1 MEGKMKKKIF
11 LVLQFLLLSVI
22 LTAGNA
28 ETYNSFEKFN
38 VRFSNAN
45 LPFQIVV
52 NDSKGKEYYPAE
64 LNVGN
69 YLFFSPTRL
78 AGLNYY
84 EFFSDVL
91 KKDFKTYTTNKKG
104 KIKKESKVYH
114 YNKSDFYA
122 NYKDMIKSD
131 RSEIKDFLGIV
142 SADTKLIS
150 PNTYKI
156 TNYVTDRGFLITIPM
171 NMAFYVKQVSDS
183 KFIWSL
189 NNNFDKIDY
198 TFTLENKKLIVRN
211 DKEQIVFTAYRN
223 ENSLFFETA
232 KDKFEYKVNEED
244 SQFESY
250 KNGKLFESLKYKTE

>member
-1 MEGKMKKKIF
+1 MKKKIF
-11 LVLQFLLLSVI
+11 LILQFLLFSVI
-22 LTAGNA
+22 LTAENA
-28 ETYNSFEKFN
+28 ETYNNFEKFN
-38 VRFSNAN
+38 IRFSNAN

-52 NDSKGKEYYPAE
+52 NESKGKEYYPAE

-91 KKDFKTYTTNKKG
+91 KKDFKTYTINKKG
-104 KIKKESKVYH
+104 KIKNESKVYR

-122 NYKDMIKSD
+122 NYKDMVKND
-131 RSEIKDFLGIV
+131 RSEIKDFLGVV

-156 TNYVTDRGFLITIPM
+156 TNYVTDRGFIITIPL

-198 TFTLENKKLIVRN
+198 TFTLENKKLIVKN
-211 DKEQIVFTAYRN
+211 EKEQIVFTAYKN
-223 ENSLFFETA
+223 GNSLFFETT
-232 KDKFEYKVNEED
+232 KDKFEYRVNEED

-250 KNGKLFESLKYKTE
+250 KNGKLLESLKYKTE